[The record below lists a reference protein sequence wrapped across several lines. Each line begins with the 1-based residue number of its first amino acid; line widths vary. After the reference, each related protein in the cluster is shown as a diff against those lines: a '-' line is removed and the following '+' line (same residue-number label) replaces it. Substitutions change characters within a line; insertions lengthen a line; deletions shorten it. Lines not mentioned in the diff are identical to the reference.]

1 MPNVIKGNAVD
12 FEKVS
17 SLDGTFIINRYNK
30 EKVVSKS
37 QANAKGAGIAKITE
51 FDEED
56 IIAEEAKK
64 SRMQRP
70 TTQEQGE
77 SKK

>member
-1 MPNVIKGNAVD
+1 MSNVIKGNAVD
-12 FEKVS
+12 FVKVS

-37 QANAKGAGIAKITE
+37 QANVKGAGIAKITE